1 MTRRLPRVI
10 ATAWVSTTLLAV
22 GAAAQATGLPAFHAP
37 TRAFGDSETGFAVSR
52 PGGGVTGLELR
63 LGFALDEAD
72 LALRGGYVDRGGNAD
87 GDWVAGLEG
96 RIPVLGASSGFPL
109 DGALI
114 LGVGRRFADGGG
126 QTIVPVGLSLGR
138 RLVLGG
144 NALVITPYAQPT
156 VIFEGDELKTLG
168 LGIDLR
174 IRDLPEIRM
183 SWAVGD
189 LEGVAVSL
197 FWSR

>member
-1 MTRRLPRVI
+1 M
-10 ATAWVSTTLLAV
+10 
-22 GAAAQATGLPAFHAP
+22 
-37 TRAFGDSETGFAVSR
+37 
-52 PGGGVTGLELR
+52 
-63 LGFALDEAD
+63 
-72 LALRGGYVDRGGNAD
+72 
-87 GDWVAGLEG
+87 
-96 RIPVLGASSGFPL
+96 LGASSGFPL

-138 RLVLGG
+138 RLLLGG

-156 VIFEGDELKTLG
+156 VIFQGDQLKTLG

-183 SWAVGD
+183 NWAVGD